1 MEIKKTSTAAIA
13 HGLKVI
19 VHGPAGSGKTRL
31 CATTGDLENT
41 LILSAEA
48 GLLSLRDYDI
58 DCIEVD
64 NFAKLREAFSYL
76 KTGDHKYT
84 WVCLDSLSEIAEV
97 CLSAEKAKT
106 TDGRK
111 AYAELADVMFNLI
124 RGFRNLPMNVYMS
137 AKQARIENDGSL
149 VYSPLMPGR
158 QLGMGLPYLFDEV
171 FAMRVA
177 KNDEGKI
184 VRYLQ
189 TANDGYYDAKDRSGA
204 LDLMEKASLS
214 YVQDKITNG
223 KSAN

>member
-13 HGLKVI
+13 HGLKVL
-19 VHGPAGSGKTRL
+19 VHGPAGAGKTRL

-48 GLLSLRDYDI
+48 GLLSLREFDI
-58 DCIEVD
+58 DCIEID
-64 NFAKLREAFSYL
+64 TFEKLREAYGFL
-76 KTGDHKYT
+76 RTGDHKYT

-97 CLSAEKAKT
+97 CLANEKAST

-111 AYAELADVMFNLI
+111 AYAELADVMFKLI

-137 AKQARIENDGSL
+137 AKQSRIENEGSL
-149 VYSPLMPGR
+149 VYAPLMPGR
-158 QLGMGLPYLFDEV
+158 QLGMGLPYMFDEV
-171 FAMRVA
+171 FAMRAA

-189 TANDGYYDAKDRSGA
+189 TSNDGYYDAKDRSGS

-214 YVQDKITNG
+214 YIKDKITNG
-223 KSAN
+223 NTAK